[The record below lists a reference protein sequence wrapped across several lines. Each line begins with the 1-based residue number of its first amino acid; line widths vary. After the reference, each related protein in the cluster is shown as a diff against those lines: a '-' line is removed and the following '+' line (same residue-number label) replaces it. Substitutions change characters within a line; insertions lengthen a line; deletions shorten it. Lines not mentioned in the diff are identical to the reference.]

1 MSLVKTALCRRWLEK
16 LLSRDSSWKV
26 KSATSWSGFGG
37 AGRSRPAA
45 YGGIWLG
52 NRGFPALP
60 KGAGRGLP
68 VKVRFTTPHGTGSP
82 AQDVSRGFAF
92 AGRGGCSVQ
101 SAYVVVFAC
110 AFAQL
115 QPPEG
120 GVTVSARH
128 IADFHGAGISGWRW
142 L

>member
-1 MSLVKTALCRRWLEK
+1 MNLVKTALCRRWLEK

-45 YGGIWLG
+45 DGGIWLG

-82 AQDVSRGFAF
+82 AQDVSGGLAF
-92 AGRGGCSVQ
+92 GGGGGGAVNSLF
-101 SAYVVVFAC
+101 VVVF
-110 AFAQL
+110 
-115 QPPEG
+115 
-120 GVTVSARH
+120 V
-128 IADFHGAGISGWRW
+128 
-142 L
+142 